1 MSEIFENIRSLI
13 QNGDIFISAHGYDEL
28 AQGNILIKEILSGM
42 DKAIVLDDYPYYT
55 KGPCTLVLKY
65 DLNNNPIHIVWGIP
79 KGKTKP
85 AVLVTG
91 YRPDPNLW
99 SDDFRRRKK

>member
-1 MSEIFENIRSLI
+1 MEIPLPLLSTD
-13 QNGDIFISAHGYDEL
+13 QQD
-28 AQGNILIKEILSGM
+28 NILIKEILSGM
-42 DKAIVLDDYPYYT
+42 DEATVLEDYPYYD
-55 KGPCTLVLKY
+55 KGPCTLVLQY
-65 DLNNNPIHIVWGIP
+65 DLDNNPIHIVWGIP

>member
-13 QNGDIFISAHGYDEL
+13 KNGDIFISAHGYDEL
-28 AQGNILIKEILSGM
+28 AQDNIVIKEILYSI
-42 DKAIVLDDYPYYT
+42 DEAIVLEDYPNYD
-55 KGPCTLVLKY
+55 KGPCILVLQY
-65 DLNNNPIHIVWGIP
+65 DFNNNPIHIVWGIP
-79 KGKTKP
+79 KGKITP

-91 YRPDPNLW
+91 YRPDPNRW